1 MKPENRYMYQL
12 SSLFQ
17 ENKERF
23 VAFAYS
29 YTRDWTEAEDIV
41 MESISALWEQR
52 ERWDEGKELR
62 PLLLAIVKNKALNY
76 LEKQQTHLR
85 IEESLYTHR
94 LRELSFRI
102 STLKECDPDR
112 LFSEEIGRIV
122 QDALRRLPPQSRQIF
137 LLSRVDNLSNRR
149 IAEQLNLS
157 VKSVEYHI
165 TKALRT
171 LRVALKDY
179 LPLLIL

>member
-1 MKPENRYMYQL
+1 MCQL

-17 ENKERF
+17 ENKEKF

-41 MESISALWEQR
+41 MESVSVLWEQR
-52 ERWDEGKELR
+52 ERWEADKELR
-62 PLLLAIVKNKALNY
+62 PLLLTIVKNKALNY
-76 LEKQQTHLR
+76 LEKQHTHLR
-85 IEESLYTHR
+85 IEETLYTHR
-94 LRELSFRI
+94 RRELSLRI
-102 STLKECDPDR
+102 STLKECDPDS
-112 LFSEEIGRIV
+112 LFSEEIGRIA
-122 QDALRRLPPQSRQIF
+122 QAALHRLSPQSRQVF
-137 LLSRVDNLSNRR
+137 VLSRVDNLSNRR
-149 IAEQLNLS
+149 IAEQLNIS

-179 LPLLIL
+179 LPLLFF